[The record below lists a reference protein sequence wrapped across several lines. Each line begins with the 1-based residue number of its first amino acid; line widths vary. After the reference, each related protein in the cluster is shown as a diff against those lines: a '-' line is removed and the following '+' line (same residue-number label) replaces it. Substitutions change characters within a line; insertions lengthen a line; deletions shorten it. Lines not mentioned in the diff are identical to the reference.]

1 MNTSDCKVMSTQETA
16 TSSMESG
23 VGIDHGIL
31 GQKGAEHPVMIE
43 RRPRRLLEPHLSVMS
58 PACASGDRI
67 RLQTYLSR

>member
-1 MNTSDCKVMSTQETA
+1 
-16 TSSMESG
+16 MESG